1 MDYSTKMHNRLLS
14 GNTKFNDDF
23 NTQLLSELKEDY
35 ITRAKEIIGDE
46 SSNSDLFSWLT
57 NNMNIWVAICSSMSQ
72 FPCVLVFAEKS
83 AESTDRIL
91 IKDLMKETNNIKFKL
106 TERAEDKLK
115 YLIDGAY
122 LHSLYPEN
130 IISSS
135 IDKVDA
141 FFLYTSSWIRR
152 EYRVAKSSLA
162 YLPVNTINFN
172 ELRIH
177 ADKYQFK
184 EMIDD
189 ISNEQ
194 FSSEFYECLE
204 AYEREMF
211 YVCAAGLGGV
221 IEHLM
226 YLTLEKNNMLDR
238 SFPDNPTYHDYV
250 SHFSREPI
258 KIDRRQKNFIKSVF
272 MIRNSV
278 SHFNSGFTGKENCQ
292 SLMSGI
298 KNIYTNYYSRNYSLE
313 TRD

>member
-1 MDYSTKMHNRLLS
+1 
-14 GNTKFNDDF
+14 
-23 NTQLLSELKEDY
+23 
-35 ITRAKEIIGDE
+35 
-46 SSNSDLFSWLT
+46 
-57 NNMNIWVAICSSMSQ
+57 
-72 FPCVLVFAEKS
+72 
-83 AESTDRIL
+83 
-91 IKDLMKETNNIKFKL
+91 MKETNNIKFKL